1 MPMNTRELHDKIR
14 EAYSNENLNRICVT
28 LISLYKEQQFVML
41 GQIVEMIR
49 DSVDITAD
57 PEGKFFSRL
66 MMLYHPDRG
75 DYHRSVIDKLAE
87 ANDLDGLLGYA
98 HILKLA
104 QIEEIAQSL
113 SSYED
118 IDYSPVYEWD
128 VNLEGFTVVGG
139 NASNAGSTEEKK
151 YRPNKGYSFYNAVKI
166 RMFGQTKTSFPTHY
180 LEDLDEIELA
190 QSDITDLDGIQYCIH
205 TINMDLSGNRISD
218 LSLLWSLKQLEEI
231 NLSDNR
237 IEDIETLSNLKNLRT
252 LLLNNNPVRDV
263 SPLMNLSKLEYVE
276 LSGCRIPAVQL
287 AELEDAGITVV
298 SA

>member
-1 MPMNTRELHDKIR
+1 MNVTELHLKIR
-14 EAYSNENLNRICVT
+14 EAYKNENLNRICIT
-28 LISLYKEQQFVML
+28 LISLYKEQQFGML
-41 GQIVEMIR
+41 AQITEMIR
-49 DSVDITAD
+49 DSVDITPD

-75 DYHRSVIDKLAE
+75 NYHRSVIDKLAE

-128 VNLEGFTVVGG
+128 INLEGFTVVGG
-139 NASNAGSTEEKK
+139 NMSNAGTTEEKK
-151 YRPNKGYSFYNAVKI
+151 HKPNKGYSFYNAVKI

-205 TINMDLSGNRISD
+205 TLNMDLSGNRISD
-218 LSLLWSLKQLEEI
+218 LSLLWPLKQLEEI

-252 LLLNNNPVRDV
+252 LMLNNNPVRDV
-263 SPLMNLSKLEYVE
+263 SPLLNLSKLEYVE
-276 LSGCRIPAVQL
+276 LSGCRIPAAQL